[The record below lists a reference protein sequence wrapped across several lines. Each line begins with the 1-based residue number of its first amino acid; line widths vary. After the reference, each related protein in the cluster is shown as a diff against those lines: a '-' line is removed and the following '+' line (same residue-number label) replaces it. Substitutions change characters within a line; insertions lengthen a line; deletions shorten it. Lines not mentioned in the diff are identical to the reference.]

1 MIKIS
6 PAKIIEQRSHIVP
19 GKLKITEYFFEVPTH
34 WHKPDSRPL
43 RLFARSARKAE
54 KPIDPTTTA
63 SDSDAADEEAKKQQ
77 QLPWL
82 LFLQGGPGF
91 GCRSPQDVGWTQ
103 QALDRGYQVLML
115 DQRGTGLSSPVSAST
130 LGLRG
135 DEDTQAAYLKSF
147 RADSIVRDA
156 EAVRLALTEGWPE
169 EKRKWSV
176 AGQSFGGFC
185 ITTYLSFYPEGL
197 REAFYFGGLPPLVE
211 EPDQVY
217 RRTFAKLR
225 ERNEAYYRK
234 YPEDVKRVRDVVKL
248 LRRFGDSTV
257 RLSGEGSLSARRFM
271 QLGINFGFHGG
282 FDMIHDLVLRC
293 SNDLAVF
300 GHLTRP
306 TTSLIE
312 QTMPFDD
319 HIIYA
324 ILHEPI
330 YCQGKPANWSAHR
343 VQQTLDDFS
352 LDKPDSPSPLFFT
365 GEMVFPWMLADYTE
379 LRALA
384 AVAEKLA
391 ADAEWPALYDEER
404 LARNEVPAYAAV
416 YMEDMYV
423 DFGFSMET
431 AKKIKGCKTFVTNV
445 MYHDAVRSRMDE
457 VWRNVWALRDDVID

>member
-6 PAKIIEQRSHIVP
+6 PAKILEQRSHIVS

-54 KPIDPTTTA
+54 KPADPT
-63 SDSDAADEEAKKQQ
+63 SSSEEDESKK

-82 LFLQGGPGF
+82 VYLQGGPGF

-103 QALDRGYQVLML
+103 QVLDRGYQVLML

-135 DEDTQAAYLKSF
+135 DDDTQANYLKSF

-176 AGQSFGGFC
+176 VGQSFGGFC

-197 REAFYFGGLPPLVE
+197 REAFYFGGLPPLVSD
-211 EPDQVY
+211 PDEVY
-217 RRTFAKLR
+217 ARTFRKLK
-225 ERNEAYYRK
+225 ERNEAYYQK
-234 YPEDVKRVRDVVKL
+234 YPEDVKRVKDIVKL

-293 SNDLAVF
+293 SNDLSVF

-330 YCQGKPANWSAHR
+330 YCQGKPSNWSAHR
-343 VQQTLDDFS
+343 VQQGLQEFS
-352 LDKPDSPSPLFFT
+352 LDKTDDSPLFFT
-365 GEMVFPWMLADYTE
+365 GEMVFPWMLTDYTE

-384 AVAEKLA
+384 NVGEKLA
-391 ADAEWPALYDEER
+391 AETEWPPLYDEQQ
-404 LARNEVPAYAAV
+404 LARNEVPTYAAV

-423 DFGFSMET
+423 DFNFSTET

-445 MYHDAVRSRMDE
+445 MYHDAVRSKMDD
-457 VWRNVWALRDDVID
+457 VWKNIWALRDDVID

>member
-6 PAKIIEQRSHIVP
+6 PAKILEQRSHIVSGNPHPSSAKPRIDHNTNPSSYP

-54 KPIDPTTTA
+54 KPADPT
-63 SDSDAADEEAKKQQ
+63 SSSEEDESKK

-82 LFLQGGPGF
+82 VYLQGGPGF

-103 QALDRGYQVLML
+103 QVLDRGYQVLML

-135 DEDTQAAYLKSF
+135 DDDTQANYLKSF

-176 AGQSFGGFC
+176 VGQSFGGFC

-197 REAFYFGGLPPLVE
+197 REAFYFGGLPPLVSD
-211 EPDQVY
+211 PDEVY
-217 RRTFAKLR
+217 ARTFQKLK
-225 ERNEAYYRK
+225 ERNEAYYQK
-234 YPEDVKRVRDVVKL
+234 YPEDVKRVKDIVKL

-282 FDMIHDLVLRC
+282 FDMIHGKMPLPLLLWQTA
-293 SNDLAVF
+293 SI
-300 GHLTRP
+300 LTRNCRP
-306 TTSLIE
+306 R
-312 QTMPFDD
+312 
-319 HIIYA
+319 
-324 ILHEPI
+324 
-330 YCQGKPANWSAHR
+330 PALFQRSFRLRPPYSPHHLPHR
-343 VQQTLDDFS
+343 
-352 LDKPDSPSPLFFT
+352 
-365 GEMVFPWMLADYTE
+365 ADY
-379 LRALA
+379 
-384 AVAEKLA
+384 
-391 ADAEWPALYDEER
+391 
-404 LARNEVPAYAAV
+404 
-416 YMEDMYV
+416 
-423 DFGFSMET
+423 
-431 AKKIKGCKTFVTNV
+431 
-445 MYHDAVRSRMDE
+445 
-457 VWRNVWALRDDVID
+457 ALR

>member
-6 PAKIIEQRSHIVP
+6 PAKIVEQRSHIVP
-19 GKLKITEYFFEVPTH
+19 GKLKVTEYFFEVPTH

-54 KPIDPTTTA
+54 KPADPTTA
-63 SDSDAADEEAKKQQ
+63 EDDAKKR
-77 QLPWL
+77 LPWMV
-82 LFLQGGPGF
+82 FLQGGPGF
-91 GCRSPQDVGWTQ
+91 GCRSPQDVAWTHQ
-103 QALDRGYQVLML
+103 ILDRGYQLLML

-135 DEDTQAAYLKSF
+135 DEELQANYLKSF

-156 EAVRLALTEGWPE
+156 EAVRMALTEGWPE

-197 REAFYFGGLPPLVE
+197 REAFYFGGLPPLVS
-211 EPDQVY
+211 EPDEVY
-217 RRTFAKLR
+217 ERTFKKLAQ
-225 ERNEAYYRK
+225 RNAAYYQK
-234 YPEDVKRVRDVVKL
+234 YPEDVSRVKDIVKL

-282 FDMIHDLVLRC
+282 IDMVHDLVLRC

-324 ILHEPI
+324 LLHEPI

-343 VQQTLDDFS
+343 IQQKLDAFS
-352 LDKPDSPSPLFFT
+352 LDKTDDSPLYFT

-379 LRALA
+379 LRSLA
-384 AVAEKLA
+384 KVGELLA
-391 ADAEWPALYDEER
+391 QTSDWPALYDEEQ

-423 DFGFSMET
+423 DYDFSMQT
-431 AKKIKGCKTFVTNV
+431 ARKIKGCKPFVTNV

-457 VWRNVWALRDDVID
+457 VWKNIWALRDEVID

>member
-1 MIKIS
+1 MVKIS

-19 GKLKITEYFFEVPTH
+19 GKLKVTEYFFEVPTH
-34 WHKPDSRPL
+34 WNKPDSRPL

-54 KPIDPTTTA
+54 KPADPTTVE
-63 SDSDAADEEAKKQQ
+63 DDAKKQ
-77 QLPWL
+77 LPWM

-91 GCRSPQDVGWTQ
+91 GCRSPQDVAWTHQ
-103 QALDRGYQVLML
+103 ILDRGYQLLML

-135 DEDTQAAYLKSF
+135 DEETQVNYLKSF
-147 RADSIVRDA
+147 RADSIVKDA

-197 REAFYFGGLPPLVE
+197 REAFYFGGLPPLVSK
-211 EPDQVY
+211 PDAVY
-217 RRTFAKLR
+217 SKTFKKLA
-225 ERNEAYYRK
+225 ERNDAYYRK
-234 YPEDVKRVRDVVKL
+234 YPEDVSRVKDIVKL
-248 LRRFGDSTV
+248 LRKFGDSTV

-282 FDMIHDLVLRC
+282 IDMVHDLVLRC

-330 YCQGKPANWSAHR
+330 YCQGHAANWSAHR
-343 VQQTLDDFS
+343 IQQDLAAFS
-352 LDKPDSPSPLFFT
+352 LDKTDDSPLYFT
-365 GEMVFPWMLADYTE
+365 GEMVFPWMLTDYTE
-379 LRALA
+379 LRSLA
-384 AVAEKLA
+384 KVGELLA
-391 ADAEWPALYDEER
+391 QADDWPALYDKEQ

-423 DFGFSMET
+423 DYEFSMET
-431 AKKIKGCKTFVTNV
+431 ARAIKGCKPFVTNV

-457 VWRNVWALRDDVID
+457 VWKNIWALRDEVID